1 MMKIVEINDIDKNE
15 KITYFVLHIDEK
27 DIVKVTKLIELTWK
41 TKDYDVALLKKNL
54 IDGFNPDKIDFIY
67 DCTLD
72 TQNLVELSF

>member
-54 IDGFNPDKIDFIY
+54 IDGFNPDKIEFIY

>member
-1 MMKIVEINDIDKNE
+1 MMKIVEINERDKSE

-54 IDGFNPDKIDFIY
+54 IDGFNPDKIEFIY